1 MNNNSLSII
10 CIATLLSFHSNHYY
24 LATLRIQFAAII
36 LHKNNLTTLI
46 AAAMVK
52 DSRYMNASRYGT
64 NRGKIRFVCRENLST
79 LMKHKIAHLNLR
91 ESPVNVMLE
100 EPLRWCLVKWQWQ
113 QIIRMMSKLTLIKG
127 KKKKSLI
134 DLIADRM
141 WVLKWIKCHMLSER
155 EY

>member
-1 MNNNSLSII
+1 MLSQRKGRSSNTKKSCFKTSLSSIIHNNIQATNEVTQLMNNNSLRII

-46 AAAMVK
+46 AATMVK

-100 EPLRWCLVKWQWQ
+100 EPLRWCLVK
-113 QIIRMMSKLTLIKG
+113 
-127 KKKKSLI
+127 
-134 DLIADRM
+134 
-141 WVLKWIKCHMLSER
+141 
-155 EY
+155 